1 MAAKRVVL
9 VSVTTVLGGGEIYGT
24 SLMAALDPDRYQATV
39 LCPPTGDLPDL
50 ARARGLRVAP
60 LTLPPYI
67 MGAARASF
75 SFGPRSLSA
84 AGLATASAIGVMVQ
98 ELRRAKA
105 QVVHIN
111 AMKAGLIAAPAAR
124 LLGLPVVWDFK
135 DLVSP
140 DHYSSPLRRVVVAYL
155 NLFATRVIANSG
167 AIRTELIR
175 AGVRA
180 DKVVAL
186 HNGIDLQRFSPQN
199 AAAGRERVRPE
210 LGLASGALV
219 VVMVGRLAPWK
230 GHDIF
235 IQAAARV
242 HARLPEARF
251 LIVGDSAF
259 DPPAY
264 RSRLERLAIDGG
276 LGDSL
281 SFLGFRDD
289 VPDVMGAA
297 DIVVHCSTLPEP
309 LGLTPIEAM
318 ALGVPVIAAAAGGPL
333 ETVADGETGLL
344 TPRGDVQKLAD
355 AMLRL
360 LRDAR
365 MREEMGAA
373 GRRRATTLFDLH
385 KNAKAVMGVYEEAIM
400 RVHEKRRGGRDLPFT
415 GSNDDAA
422 AMMNTQTRILCY
434 NHAPEISGAERSLL
448 SILESAPA
456 SAYRMVLCAP
466 HGALTDEALHRG
478 IKTLSIAPAS
488 LGYTRDP
495 LTFVRQAA
503 SAIAPA
509 LDLAGVIQ
517 QCRPDIVH
525 ANSIRS
531 GLIAGLALHLVHPR
545 PRLVVHL
552 RDALRGALPDRFAA
566 MFINREADMIV
577 AISDYVARS
586 VGLHGAKAHVLHN
599 AIDPANYRF
608 DAGKGRALRQSR
620 GISDDAAVLA
630 VVGQITPWKGQRE
643 AIEALALVRR
653 RAPNTHLLIAGSIK
667 FSGASR
673 RYDNHAYYDELIVR
687 SGQSD
692 VAGFVHLLDEMPD
705 VSRVYSAATALLVPS
720 RGEPFGR
727 IVIKAMAAECPV
739 IGTAAGGIPEIIS
752 HGVNGLLV
760 PPLHTQ
766 SLADA
771 ALRLCSDD
779 SLRRTLIGNGMKTVV
794 EHFSLQPY
802 IVELG
807 RLWEAT
813 YGISPS
819 LRMSCGASVSGR

>member
-1 MAAKRVVL
+1 MSCTRFSGVTRMAAKRVVL

-264 RSRLERLAIDGG
+264 RARLERLAIDGG
-276 LGDSL
+276 LGDAL

-297 DIVVHCSTLPEP
+297 DIVVHSSTLPEP

-318 ALGVPVIAAAAGGPL
+318 ALGRPVIAAAAGGPL
-333 ETVADGETGLL
+333 ETVADGETGKL
-344 TPRGDVQKLAD
+344 TPMGNADALAEAMLCILAD
-355 AMLRL
+355 PAA
-360 LRDAR
+360 AR
-365 MREEMGAA
+365 HMGLA
-373 GRRRATTLFDLH
+373 GRA
-385 KNAKAVMGVYEEAIM
+385 
-400 RVHEKRRGGRDLPFT
+400 RGT
-415 GSNDDAA
+415 
-422 AMMNTQTRILCY
+422 
-434 NHAPEISGAERSLL
+434 HVRST
-448 SILESAPA
+448 SE
-456 SAYRMVLCAP
+456 
-466 HGALTDEALHRG
+466 
-478 IKTLSIAPAS
+478 
-488 LGYTRDP
+488 
-495 LTFVRQAA
+495 
-503 SAIAPA
+503 
-509 LDLAGVIQ
+509 
-517 QCRPDIVH
+517 
-525 ANSIRS
+525 
-531 GLIAGLALHLVHPR
+531 R
-545 PRLVVHL
+545 PRCY
-552 RDALRGALPDRFAA
+552 G
-566 MFINREADMIV
+566 
-577 AISDYVARS
+577 
-586 VGLHGAKAHVLHN
+586 G
-599 AIDPANYRF
+599 
-608 DAGKGRALRQSR
+608 
-620 GISDDAAVLA
+620 
-630 VVGQITPWKGQRE
+630 
-643 AIEALALVRR
+643 VRR
-653 RAPNTHLLIAGSIK
+653 VDQT
-667 FSGASR
+667 
-673 RYDNHAYYDELIVR
+673 
-687 SGQSD
+687 
-692 VAGFVHLLDEMPD
+692 
-705 VSRVYSAATALLVPS
+705 
-720 RGEPFGR
+720 
-727 IVIKAMAAECPV
+727 
-739 IGTAAGGIPEIIS
+739 
-752 HGVNGLLV
+752 
-760 PPLHTQ
+760 
-766 SLADA
+766 
-771 ALRLCSDD
+771 
-779 SLRRTLIGNGMKTVV
+779 
-794 EHFSLQPY
+794 
-802 IVELG
+802 
-807 RLWEAT
+807 
-813 YGISPS
+813 
-819 LRMSCGASVSGR
+819 